1 MNVEMTKKNL
11 LEAYCTTPEYKA
23 FKEADKI
30 YDEACVNVRR
40 AGKAYDKAYE
50 ALVATPEY
58 QAFIKE

>member
-1 MNVEMTKKNL
+1 MNVKMTKKNL
-11 LEAYCTTPEYKA
+11 LEAYCATPEYKA

-30 YDEACVNVRR
+30 YDEACANCR
-40 AGKAYDKAYE
+40 KASKTYDKAYE